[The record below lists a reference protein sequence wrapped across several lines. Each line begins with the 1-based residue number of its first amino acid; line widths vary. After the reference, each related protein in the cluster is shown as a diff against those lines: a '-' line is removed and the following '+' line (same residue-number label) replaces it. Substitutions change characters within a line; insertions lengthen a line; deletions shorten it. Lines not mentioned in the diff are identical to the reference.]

1 MCSEIMRTMPDA
13 FHHILDCFKTQEMS
27 IKAVEVDPSFLQ
39 FVPYH
44 LKMQGICDKAV
55 RDNPRTLLFVPD
67 WFVTRGGGSHVLR

>member
-1 MCSEIMRTMPDA
+1 MC
-13 FHHILDCFKTQEMS
+13 
-27 IKAVEVDPSFLQ
+27 IKAVEVDPSFLR
-39 FVPYH
+39 FVPDH